1 MNHPSPTA
9 LQHILHINDLYLEPT
24 YEKFS
29 QCHIYPIC
37 QAFQI
42 KKIVT
47 CITFAKI
54 TEHSSSFAIF
64 KNEAI
69 QKSYRIK
76 DFTISLYPLN
86 YDKKG

>member
-1 MNHPSPTA
+1 MPGIPDKENSY
-9 LQHILHINDLYLEPT
+9 LHNL
-24 YEKFS
+24 
-29 QCHIYPIC
+29 C
-37 QAFQI
+37 
-42 KKIVT
+42 
-47 CITFAKI
+47 KI

>member
-29 QCHIYPIC
+29 QCNMYPIC

-42 KKIVT
+42 KKIVI
-47 CITFAKI
+47 CITFAKLLN
-54 TEHSSSFAIF
+54 TAAALQFLRMKQS
-64 KNEAI
+64 KNHI
-69 QKSYRIK
+69 
-76 DFTISLYPLN
+76 
-86 YDKKG
+86 G